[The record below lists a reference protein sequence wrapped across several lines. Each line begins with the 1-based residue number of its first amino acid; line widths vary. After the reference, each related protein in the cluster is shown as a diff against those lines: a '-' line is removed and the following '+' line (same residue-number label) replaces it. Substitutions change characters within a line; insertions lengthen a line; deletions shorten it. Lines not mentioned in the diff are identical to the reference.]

1 MPSDQLH
8 EQGFNLP
15 LKTAIIKN
23 RHSDEILENL
33 IHWLPLRG
41 RLLAEFSSFVF
52 PNTLWTNKE
61 KERDENLQENRR
73 YNEKLEILSELFEQ
87 KMSLT
92 YENFKDENYKEELIS
107 FSGKSLKSKTIL
119 RSNEIG
125 QMEVEKFI
133 QERLIERTKHI
144 KDTIKKTN
152 IDLHYVI
159 LTYCKTSLPE

>member
-1 MPSDQLH
+1 M
-8 EQGFNLP
+8 
-15 LKTAIIKN
+15 
-23 RHSDEILENL
+23 
-33 IHWLPLRG
+33 RG

-73 YNEKLEILSELFEQ
+73 YNEKLKILSELFEQ

-125 QMEVEKFI
+125 QMEVEKCI

-152 IDLHYVI
+152 IETFPFSCRHQ
-159 LTYCKTSLPE
+159 S